1 MCLPHGKEHEQ
12 APSLFPSTLPLL
24 HFSFTPSVAYALAVG
39 DVQAFGREGG
49 RDSRGRGQRQEVILS
64 YLGNLNSGLKRVM
77 VEKHQSEKNLWIV
90 QIAAWQTA
98 LGRLH
103 LDRQQEA
110 AFGQRYAKLCII
122 LSKTELR
129 ERKRERRSL
138 SGAQQTG
145 ALFTHFLTRKLFAS
159 VYCRFQNGS
168 ASLTQTK
175 KLLFT
180 GYGAFN
186 CGQHKRDSK
195 VSFPYFYVKTVMGRV
210 IMC

>member
-103 LDRQQEA
+103 LDRQQQA

-145 ALFTHFLTRKLFAS
+145 ALFTHFLTRKLSPLCTADFKMAQPRS
-159 VYCRFQNGS
+159 LKPKNSFSLDTAHLTADNTSGIARFH
-168 ASLTQTK
+168 
-175 KLLFT
+175 FRI
-180 GYGAFN
+180 F
-186 CGQHKRDSK
+186 
-195 VSFPYFYVKTVMGRV
+195 M
-210 IMC
+210 